1 MLQRLS
7 GDVAE
12 RGIRTL
18 DGLLTHTPLV
28 GAHPPTDDDYA
39 NTELDYGNETQGK
52 LNEKNTIFCHLIF
65 HYLETIAPIL
75 LLLTA
80 ISKTLWVDKPFH
92 PSVSNGVSNS
102 IDLKKLL

>member
-1 MLQRLS
+1 MTGFVEMLQRLS

-18 DGLLTHTPLV
+18 VGLLTHTPLA

-52 LNEKNTIFCHLIF
+52 LNEKNTILVSDNADVYLINKNFCR
-65 HYLETIAPIL
+65 
-75 LLLTA
+75 
-80 ISKTLWVDKPFH
+80 
-92 PSVSNGVSNS
+92 
-102 IDLKKLL
+102 